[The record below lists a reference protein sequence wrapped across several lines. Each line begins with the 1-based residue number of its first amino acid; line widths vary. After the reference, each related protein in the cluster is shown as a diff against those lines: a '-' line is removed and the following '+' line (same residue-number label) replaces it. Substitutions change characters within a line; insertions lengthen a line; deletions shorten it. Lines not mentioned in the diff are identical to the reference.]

1 MERLYH
7 FPPVAAALGFK
18 STRAVAKL
26 CERHGIPVLRVNRRI
41 NAMTESGYAMLLA
54 RMTEAA

>member
-18 STRAVAKL
+18 DTRAVAKL
-26 CERHGIPVLRVNRRI
+26 CERHGIPILRVRALTRRPF
-41 NAMTESGYAMLLA
+41 L
-54 RMTEAA
+54 